1 MALPDLPAHLKGG
14 PGLYVLDLCS
24 RGLIL
29 RTLLQDSK
37 AVAAALEDTSNEPSE
52 LQVKVEETFGIF
64 AAKKLIDKQVCCT
77 LHPVPVLLTCIIQ

>member
-1 MALPDLPAHLKGG
+1 
-14 PGLYVLDLCS
+14 VLDLCS

-37 AVAAALEDTSNEPSE
+37 AVAAALEDLFRDTSNEPSE